1 MPRYFKITEID
12 EETYESITGES
23 LDCSQLSIPVDGD
36 VYVAVDEE
44 AESEISVDLDS
55 FEQEG

>member
-1 MPRYFKITEID
+1 MGRYFRITEID
-12 EETYESITGES
+12 DATFTRATGEH

>member
-1 MPRYFKITEID
+1 MGRYFRITEID
-12 EETYESITGES
+12 DATFTRATGEY
-23 LDCSQLSIPVDGD
+23 LDCSQLSIPADGD

>member
-12 EETYESITGES
+12 EESYESITGER

-44 AESEISVDLDS
+44 AESEISVELES
-55 FEQEG
+55 FDYAG

>member
-23 LDCSQLSIPVDGD
+23 LDCSQMSIPVDGD

>member
-12 EETYESITGES
+12 EETYESITRES
-23 LDCSQLSIPVDGD
+23 LDCSQMSIPVDGD

>member
-1 MPRYFKITEID
+1 MGRYFRITEID
-12 EETYESITGES
+12 DASFTRVTGEH

-44 AESEISVDLDS
+44 AESEISVELECFDYA
-55 FEQEG
+55 G

>member
-1 MPRYFKITEID
+1 MQYVLRNIWAYI
-12 EETYESITGES
+12 STGES

-44 AESEISVDLDS
+44 AESEISVGLECFDYA
-55 FEQEG
+55 G